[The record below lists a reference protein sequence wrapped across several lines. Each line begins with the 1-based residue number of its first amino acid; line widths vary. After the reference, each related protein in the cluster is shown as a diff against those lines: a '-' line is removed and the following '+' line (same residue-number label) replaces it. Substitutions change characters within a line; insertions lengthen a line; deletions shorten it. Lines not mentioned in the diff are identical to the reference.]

1 MAAARAELV
10 NLPRRLPREMI
21 ADPPTDTRRPAIISS
36 FWRDIRHALRLLR
49 TRPGFAAVAVT
60 TLALGIG
67 ANTAIFSVVRSVLL
81 EPIPFPDPDRLVLLW
96 EAPADS
102 PTKTFIVSAPN
113 YVDWRRDVKSFE
125 QSGIWEFLTF
135 NLSGDG
141 EPERVSGMRVSSS
154 TFAMLGVPPALGR
167 TFTADEDQPGHDV
180 AIISEGLWRRR
191 FGASPDIVGRTARVN
206 GRPFQIVGVM
216 PESFRFTQSDTSLW
230 IPIAFNAGDADRGAH
245 SFYAAARLRD
255 GVTVTEARAEM
266 DALAAGRWPNNIQ
279 MRTKGKPPP

>member
-1 MAAARAELV
+1 MAAACAELV

-125 QSGIWEFLTF
+125 HSRHLGIPDLQS
-135 NLSGDG
+135 
-141 EPERVSGMRVSSS
+141 V
-154 TFAMLGVPPALGR
+154 
-167 TFTADEDQPGHDV
+167 
-180 AIISEGLWRRR
+180 RRR
-191 FGASPDIVGRTARVN
+191 RAGARVGDAGVFFDVRDA
-206 GRPFQIVGVM
+206 GRP
-216 PESFRFTQSDTSLW
+216 RLL
-230 IPIAFNAGDADRGAH
+230 AGPSQPTRINRG
-245 SFYAAARLRD
+245 
-255 GVTVTEARAEM
+255 TT
-266 DALAAGRWPNNIQ
+266 
-279 MRTKGKPPP
+279 